1 MQAIKWVVEQNVDVI
16 SISWGLLKKSENI
29 AEALREAHSNNVVIV
44 AAAGNYGKRHPIA
57 FPANFQNY
65 VICVGAADGDG
76 ITLPITARE
85 TDQGQDLEKFTAP
98 GKAVNCASICLSTW
112 DWWTHLQSFIAQ
124 EGYLGRTEHVTG
136 TSMATPIAAGIA
148 ALFIQYTRYPQ
159 NKCNDAK
166 SHDSMLKL
174 FSAMCKD
181 KGETFRFLVPW
192 NLLTNGDVQSFVI
205 NVRAALIAGNITF
218 ILV

>member
-1 MQAIKWVVEQNVDVI
+1 VPQSLQSIHKFAILHLFLMKLWQET
-16 SISWGLLKKSENI
+16 
-29 AEALREAHSNNVVIV
+29 SN
-44 AAAGNYGKRHPIA
+44 RLSRQ
-57 FPANFQNY
+57 FPELC
-65 VICVGAADGDG
+65 CVGAADGDG

-85 TDQGQDLEKFTAP
+85 TDQGRDLEKFTAP
-98 GKAVNCASICLSTW
+98 GKAVNCASICLSAW
-112 DWWTHLQSFIAQ
+112 NWWTHLQSFIAQ

-181 KGETFRFLVPW
+181 KGKTFRFLVPW

-205 NVRAALIAGNITF
+205 NVRAALIAGNIIF